1 MAGQALV
8 PVIVAAR
15 EKILDREA
23 YESASASPL
32 DEFDEVESSS
42 SRVVPATA

>member
-1 MAGQALV
+1 MAGQAAV

-23 YESASASPL
+23 YEHASASPL
-32 DEFDEVESSS
+32 DEFEAPADERQS
-42 SRVVPATA
+42 VPVAA